1 MPDFRCVA
9 CRTRT
14 RLAVDGEPCPT
25 CGAPLEQV
33 GELAE
38 VVGYRSIT
46 TTGGPVGNAAPVAD
60 FTARRNALYAQR
72 VRDALDAER
81 WMDDG
86 GLAVA
91 AVALPTKDR
100 RVEARG
106 EKGTG

>member
-14 RLAVDGEPCPT
+14 R
-25 CGAPLEQV
+25 
-33 GELAE
+33 
-38 VVGYRSIT
+38 
-46 TTGGPVGNAAPVAD
+46 
-60 FTARRNALYAQR
+60 
-72 VRDALDAER
+72 
-81 WMDDG
+81 
-86 GLAVA
+86 LAVA